1 MSDNLLVNNN
11 NKYYEILVPSKLNY
25 KIFYLKNCVNLYYL
39 FLYLEKCKYITIIIY
54 LIFK

>member
-1 MSDNLLVNNN
+1 MSDNLLVNKN

-39 FLYLEKCKYITIIIY
+39 FLYLEKCKYITIIIN
-54 LIFK
+54 